1 MQQNSFNRLVTPFDV
16 YTDRGGYLEKEIFN
30 IYLVGYSYLMMQQW
44 LALTAA
50 AAAAAAAESLL
61 RTRASMTLTIK

>member
-1 MQQNSFNRLVTPFDV
+1 MC
-16 YTDRGGYLEKEIFN
+16 YTDKGGYLEKEIFN

-50 AAAAAAAESLL
+50 AAAAAAGVTTAHA
-61 RTRASMTLTIK
+61 RTP

>member
-1 MQQNSFNRLVTPFDV
+1 MC
-16 YTDRGGYLEKEIFN
+16 YTDKGGYLEKEIFN

-50 AAAAAAAESLL
+50 AAAAGVTTA
-61 RTRASMTLTIK
+61 RAHSITLTIK

>member
-1 MQQNSFNRLVTPFDV
+1 MC
-16 YTDRGGYLEKEIFN
+16 YTDKGGYLEKEIFN

-50 AAAAAAAESLL
+50 AAAAAGRCHYCA
-61 RTRASMTLTIK
+61 RAHSMTLTIK